1 MTTDPTF
8 RDEERARELWQEGMQ
23 ELMEGRIQSAV
34 DCFNQSLLSCPT
46 AEGYTFRGWAVSFL
60 GMLEQA
66 VEDCRKA
73 IRVDPEFGNPYND
86 IGVYMMQLGLLDE
99 AIPWFQKAM
108 TAKRYESPAFPHLN
122 LGRVYEKKGNWT
134 EAIASYKQALALN
147 PEYVLA
153 KRSLGRLV
161 SMLN

>member
-1 MTTDPTF
+1 
-8 RDEERARELWQEGMQ
+8 MQ
-23 ELMEGRIQSAV
+23 ELLEGRIQSAV

-46 AEGYTFRGWAVSFL
+46 AEGYTYRGWAVSFL

-99 AIPWFQKAM
+99 AIPWLESAKL
-108 TAKRYESPAFPHLN
+108 AKRYEPRHFPYLN
-122 LGRVYEKKGNWT
+122 LGHVYRARVIRDGLEEYVRLSNWT
-134 EAIASYKQALALN
+134 RESCCLEGHRRPRHADSGMKKWDLSSKY
-147 PEYVLA
+147 ER
-153 KRSLGRLV
+153 RSSNV
-161 SMLN
+161 KT